1 MIHIEK
7 ALDSLKELVDEML
20 DLTASQMKGSRE
32 AYLNWDAEIAEEVI
46 GRENRLNA
54 MELAIDK
61 ECENT
66 LALFNPVA
74 SDLRYVIMI
83 LKVISDLERIG
94 DYAYGISKYVI
105 EGDMAPR
112 ADLVASTGVVE
123 MFDTIALM
131 LEDIHTAF
139 EEENS
144 KLARKVYK
152 KDSKLNAI
160 NEEASTIIGD
170 FILKDT
176 ESVTSS
182 LYLFSVIRKLE
193 RAGDHIKNIAED
205 LIFFVDVEILKHKKK
220 SKKIDE

>member
-105 EGDMAPR
+105 EGDMSPR
-112 ADLVASTGVVE
+112 ADLVASTGVVK